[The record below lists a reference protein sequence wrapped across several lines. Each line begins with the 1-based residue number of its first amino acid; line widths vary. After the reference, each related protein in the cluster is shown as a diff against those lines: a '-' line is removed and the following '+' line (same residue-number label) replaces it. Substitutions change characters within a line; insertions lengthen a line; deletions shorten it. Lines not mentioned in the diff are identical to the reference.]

1 MGCLIGWMLPRR
13 RNGGKM
19 QRFVLPAFFAMMLTA
34 ISAGAFGDRQLPLA
48 LSGRAS
54 AAPRLPLSGSV
65 VPVRS
70 VPVAD
75 NVEQQGARD
84 AQDHR
89 AADLQRQVNDLQGLV
104 AQVKQQLEQR
114 KAQRTS
120 PDVAGLHAPELEAA
134 DLQRQDTELHSELQ
148 SLIAQLDQ
156 ELQLEMQSPPA
167 PDSVEQRQRQAAR
180 ESLKNSI
187 ADLRQ
192 QDNELQGLMAQHG
205 QQVAQG
211 EAQRPSV
218 PDVSEKQA
226 ARDALEHQV
235 ADLQHKIADLHRQ
248 DDVLQSQ
255 ITEHRRELAQRSQ
268 ELTQRAHDVDA
279 ARAEADKLRQDIDAL
294 RQQRQAEEGS
304 PARQKTQE
312 RRSTVAEVTRPS
324 PPAPT
329 PPPMPSRQQQT
340 QPMPTPQ
347 PMQPMPAVSA
357 SQQLQTAQQW
367 LSAGRPDDAR
377 RLLAMVQTQVVFQ
390 SGTPERPDTQGRD
403 STVTD
408 VGDAI
413 RWLDMGAGGKAMQ
426 SIKHAIDDANSGG
439 GTARAKPGNPA
450 VAEDSSIS
458 NK

>member
-1 MGCLIGWMLPRR
+1 
-13 RNGGKM
+13 M
-19 QRFVLPAFFAMMLTA
+19 QRFVLPAFFAMLIVMIVLF
-34 ISAGAFGDRQLPLA
+34 AGAFGDRESALA
-48 LSGRAS
+48 LSERAN
-54 AAPRLPLSGSV
+54 AAPRPPSPGSV
-65 VPVRS
+65 VPERS
-70 VPVAD
+70 VLVAD
-75 NVEQQGARD
+75 NAEQQGARD

-104 AQVKQQLEQR
+104 AQVKQQLAQR
-114 KAQRTS
+114 KAQS
-120 PDVAGLHAPELEAA
+120 PASDVAGQQEGRNAAEPDAA
-134 DLQRQDTELHSELQ
+134 DQQQQDAELHSELQ
-148 SLIAQLDQ
+148 GLITQLDQ
-156 ELQLEMQSPPA
+156 ELQLEVQSPPA
-167 PDSVEQRQRQAAR
+167 SDSVEQQQRQAAR

-192 QDNELQGLMAQHG
+192 QDSELQGLMAQHG

-211 EAQRPSV
+211 KAQTPPAS
-218 PDVSEKQA
+218 DVSEKQA

-235 ADLQHKIADLHRQ
+235 SDLQHQLADLQRQ
-248 DDVLQSQ
+248 DDALQGQ
-255 ITEHRRELAQRSQ
+255 IAEHRQELAQRAQ
-268 ELTQRAHDVDA
+268 ELAQRTHDVDA
-279 ARAEADKLRQDIDAL
+279 ARAEADQLRQDIDAL

-304 PARQKTQE
+304 LARQKTQE
-312 RRSTVAEVTRPS
+312 RRAIVAELTRPS

-329 PPPMPSRQQQT
+329 PPPAQPMPSRQQT
-340 QPMPTPQ
+340 QPTPTPQ
-347 PMQPMPAVSA
+347 PVPAASA

-390 SGTPERPDTQGRD
+390 PGAPERPDAQGRD
-403 STVTD
+403 ATVTD

-426 SIKHAIDDANSGG
+426 SIKRAIDDANSGG

-450 VAEDSSIS
+450 VAEENSPIS